1 MIVELVG
8 QLFRVWG
15 RARRD
20 APGGD
25 LEHVGGELVRL
36 GARRRQLSAISR

>member
-15 RARRD
+15 RAR
-20 APGGD
+20 GD
-25 LEHVGGELVRL
+25 EVGGYLEQVGAELVRL
-36 GARRRQLSAISR
+36 GQRRPQPSAISR

>member
-1 MIVELVG
+1 MIVEMVG

-20 APGGD
+20 EAGRY
-25 LEHVGGELVRL
+25 LEQVGEELVRL
-36 GARRRQLSAISR
+36 GARRAQAATISR

>member
-20 APGGD
+20 EAGRY
-25 LEHVGGELVRL
+25 LESVGAELVRL
-36 GARRRQLSAISR
+36 RTRRAQVPTTSR

>member
-1 MIVELVG
+1 VIVELVG

-20 APGGD
+20 APGRY
-25 LEHVGGELVRL
+25 LEQVGEELVRL
-36 GARRRQLSAISR
+36 GARRRQLAATSR

>member
-20 APGGD
+20 DPGRYLEQGGD
-25 LEHVGGELVRL
+25 ELVRL
-36 GARRRQLSAISR
+36 GTRRRQVSATSR

>member
-8 QLFRVWG
+8 QVFRVWG

-20 APGGD
+20 EAGGY
-25 LEHVGGELVRL
+25 LEKVGEELVRL
-36 GARRRQLSAISR
+36 GDRRRQLPAISR